1 MNSRDAPHR
10 SHQVVVTGYG
20 AISALGVTA
29 DALRQSMQADISGL
43 RTVTRFDASQYP
55 TSFAAEVADFDPGAM
70 LDRKQARR
78 MDRFT
83 QFASVAAR
91 EAVTHAALDVS
102 ADPTR
107 VGVVLG
113 TAFGGVETF
122 VQTTEVMLSKGPK
135 RISPFAVPMTI
146 PNIAPGMIAID
157 LGARGPAFAYA
168 SAFASSANALGEAM
182 RMIQAGRADAMIAG
196 GAEAPVTGI
205 LMAGFA
211 ALQSL
216 SQRNDD
222 PAHAVRPFDF
232 HRDGCALGEGAA
244 MLVLERRDH
253 ALARGA
259 TILAELAGY
268 GSTADAWH
276 DVQIAPEGE
285 GLARAMRLALDE
297 AGVEPAKVGYL
308 NAHGTGTT
316 MNDELETVAIK
327 TAFGNAANHLPI
339 SSTKSRTGHLLG
351 AAGALEAVITIQA
364 LEDGLLP
371 CTLNLET
378 PDPACDLDYIPGEP
392 RPAAID
398 VAMTDSM
405 GFGGHNV
412 SLVFR
417 KPDSSYSDL
426 QVGCRF

>member
-1 MNSRDAPHR
+1 M
-10 SHQVVVTGYG
+10 
-20 AISALGVTA
+20 
-29 DALRQSMQADISGL
+29 SGL
-43 RTVTRFDASQYP
+43 RTITRFDASNYP
-55 TSFAAEVADFDPGAM
+55 TSFAAEVVDFDPGSI

-91 EAVTHAALDVS
+91 EAVTRAELDVS

-122 VQTTEVMLSKGPK
+122 VQTAEVMLTKGPK

-157 LGARGPAFAYA
+157 LGARGPAFAYS

-196 GAEAPVTGI
+196 GAEAPITGI
-205 LMAGFA
+205 MLAGFA

-216 SQRNDD
+216 SRRNDD
-222 PAHAVRPFDF
+222 PARAVRPFDL

-244 MLVLERRDH
+244 MLVLERRDR

-259 TILAELAGY
+259 TILAEFAGY
-268 GSTADAWH
+268 GSTADAYH

-285 GLARAMRLALDE
+285 GLARAMRIALDE
-297 AGVEPAKVGYL
+297 ADATAGDVGYL

-327 TAFGNAANHLPI
+327 TAFGDAARQLPV

-351 AAGALEAVITIQA
+351 AAGALEAVIAIQA
-364 LEDGLLP
+364 LEDALLP
-371 CTLNLET
+371 STLNLET
-378 PDPACDLDYIPGEP
+378 PDPACDLDYIPGAS
-392 RPAAID
+392 RPSSID
-398 VAMTDSM
+398 VAMTNSM

-412 SLVFR
+412 TLVFR
-417 KPDSSYSDL
+417 KPDV
-426 QVGCRF
+426 Q

>member
-1 MNSRDAPHR
+1 VSSQDANNEPHR
-10 SHQVVVTGYG
+10 VVVTGYG
-20 AISALGVTA
+20 AISALGNTA
-29 DALRQSMQADISGL
+29 DALRTSMRGNTSGL
-43 RTVTRFDASQYP
+43 RTITRFDASEYP
-55 TSFAAEVADFDPGAM
+55 TSFAAEVVDFDAGSV

-91 EAVTHAALDVS
+91 EAVTRARLDVS
-102 ADPTR
+102 ADSTR

-122 VQTTEVMLSKGPK
+122 VQSTEVMLTKGPK

-157 LGARGPAFAYA
+157 LGARGPAFAYS

-196 GAEAPVTGI
+196 GAEAPITGI
-205 LMAGFA
+205 MLAGFA

-216 SQRNDD
+216 SRRNDD
-222 PAHAVRPFDF
+222 PARAVRPFDL

-244 MLVLERRDH
+244 MLVLERHDR

-259 TILAELAGY
+259 TILAEFAGY
-268 GSTADAWH
+268 GSTADAYH

-285 GLARAMRLALDE
+285 GLARAMRIALDE
-297 AGVEPAKVGYL
+297 AGTAASDVGYL
-308 NAHGTGTT
+308 NAHGTGTA

-327 TAFGNAANHLPI
+327 TAFGDAACQLPV

-351 AAGALEAVITIQA
+351 AAGALEAVIAIQA
-364 LEDGLLP
+364 LEDAWLP
-371 CTLNLET
+371 STLNLET
-378 PDPACDLDYIPGEP
+378 PDPACDLDYIPVAS
-392 RPAAID
+392 RPVDID
-398 VAMTDSM
+398 IAMTNSM

-412 SLVFR
+412 TLVFR
-417 KPDSSYSDL
+417 KPSD
-426 QVGCRF
+426 QSGSAPQR

>member
-1 MNSRDAPHR
+1 MSSRTATDESQR
-10 SHQVVVTGYG
+10 VVVTGYG
-20 AISALGVTA
+20 TISALGNTA
-29 DALRQSMQADISGL
+29 EALRSSLRGTMSGL
-43 RTVTRFDASQYP
+43 RTITRFDASDYP
-55 TSFAAEVADFDPGAM
+55 TSFAAEVVDFDPESI
-70 LDRKQARR
+70 LDRKQSRR

-91 EAVTHAALDVS
+91 EAVARARLDVA

-122 VQTTEVMLSKGPK
+122 VQTAEVMLSKGPK

-157 LGARGPAFAYA
+157 LGAKGPAFAYA
-168 SAFASSANALGEAM
+168 SAFASSANAIGEAM
-182 RMIQAGRADAMIAG
+182 RMIQSGRADTMIAG
-196 GAEAPVTGI
+196 GTEAPITGL

-216 SQRNDD
+216 SRRNDD
-222 PAHAVRPFDF
+222 PGQAVRPFDL

-244 MLVLERRDH
+244 MLVLERRDQ
-253 ALARGA
+253 ALSRGA
-259 TILAELAGY
+259 TILAEFVGY

-276 DVQIAPEGE
+276 DVQIAPAGE
-285 GLARAMRLALDE
+285 GLARAMSLALDE
-297 AGVEPAKVGYL
+297 AGVAPGDVGYL

-327 TAFGNAANHLPI
+327 TAFGDAACHLPI

-351 AAGALEAVITIQA
+351 AAGALEAVIVIQA
-364 LEDGLLP
+364 LEDDLLP
-371 CTLNLET
+371 STLNLKT
-378 PDPACDLDYIPGEP
+378 PDPACDLDYIPGSSRSAP
-392 RPAAID
+392 ID
-398 VAMTDSM
+398 LAMTNSM

-417 KPDSSYSDL
+417 GPDS
-426 QVGCRF
+426 R

>member
-1 MNSRDAPHR
+1 VSSQDANNEPHR
-10 SHQVVVTGYG
+10 VVITGYG
-20 AISALGVTA
+20 AISALGNTA
-29 DALRQSMQADISGL
+29 DALRASMRGNTSGL
-43 RTVTRFDASQYP
+43 RTITRFDASEYP
-55 TSFAAEVADFDPGAM
+55 TSFAAEVVDFDAGSV
-70 LDRKQARR
+70 LDRKQAKR

-91 EAVTHAALDVS
+91 EAVTRASLDVS
-102 ADPTR
+102 ADSTR

-122 VQTTEVMLSKGPK
+122 VQSTEVMLTKGPK

-157 LGARGPAFAYA
+157 LGARGPAFAYS

-196 GAEAPVTGI
+196 GAEAPITEI
-205 LMAGFA
+205 MLAGFA

-216 SQRNDD
+216 SRRNDD
-222 PAHAVRPFDF
+222 PARAVRPFDL

-244 MLVLERRDH
+244 MLVLERRDR

-259 TILAELAGY
+259 TILAEFAGY
-268 GSTADAWH
+268 GSTADAYH

-285 GLARAMRLALDE
+285 GLARAMRIALDE
-297 AGVEPAKVGYL
+297 ADATAGDVGYL

-327 TAFGNAANHLPI
+327 TAFGDAARQLPV

-351 AAGALEAVITIQA
+351 AAGALEAVIAIQA
-364 LEDGLLP
+364 MEDALLP
-371 CTLNLET
+371 STLNLET
-378 PDPACDLDYIPGEP
+378 PDPACDLDYIPGAS
-392 RPAAID
+392 RPATID
-398 VAMTDSM
+398 IAMTNSM

-417 KPDSSYSDL
+417 RDRLP
-426 QVGCRF
+426 G

>member
-1 MNSRDAPHR
+1 MSSQDANNEPHR
-10 SHQVVVTGYG
+10 VVVTGYG
-20 AISALGVTA
+20 AISALGNTA
-29 DALRQSMQADISGL
+29 DALRTSMRGNTSGL
-43 RTVTRFDASQYP
+43 RTITRFDASEYP
-55 TSFAAEVADFDPGAM
+55 TSFAAEVVDFDAGSV

-91 EAVTHAALDVS
+91 EAVTRARLDVS
-102 ADPTR
+102 ADSTR

-122 VQTTEVMLSKGPK
+122 VQSTEVMLTKGPK

-157 LGARGPAFAYA
+157 LGARGPAFAYS

-196 GAEAPVTGI
+196 GAEAPITGI
-205 LMAGFA
+205 MLAGFA

-216 SQRNDD
+216 SRRNDD
-222 PAHAVRPFDF
+222 PEHAVRPFDL

-244 MLVLERRDH
+244 MLVLERHDR

-259 TILAELAGY
+259 TILAEFAGY
-268 GSTADAWH
+268 GSTADAYH

-285 GLARAMRLALDE
+285 GLARAMRIALDE
-297 AGVEPAKVGYL
+297 AGTAASDVGYL
-308 NAHGTGTT
+308 NAHGTGTA

-327 TAFGNAANHLPI
+327 TAFGDAACQLPV

-351 AAGALEAVITIQA
+351 AAGALEAVIAIQA
-364 LEDGLLP
+364 LEDAWLP
-371 CTLNLET
+371 STLNLET
-378 PDPACDLDYIPGEP
+378 PDPACDLDYIPVAS
-392 RPAAID
+392 RPVDID
-398 VAMTDSM
+398 IAMTNSM

-412 SLVFR
+412 TLVFR
-417 KPDSSYSDL
+417 KPSVQSGSAP
-426 QVGCRF
+426 QR

>member
-1 MNSRDAPHR
+1 MTSRTIAPKPER
-10 SHQVVVTGYG
+10 VVVTGYG
-20 AISALGVTA
+20 TISALGGTA
-29 DALRQSMQADISGL
+29 DDLQLSMRTSRSGL
-43 RTVTRFDASQYP
+43 RTITRFDASDYP
-55 TSFAAEVADFDPGAM
+55 TSFAAEVVDFDPGAV

-91 EAVTHAALDVS
+91 EAVTRSGLDIS

-107 VGVVLG
+107 VGVVVG
-113 TAFGGVETF
+113 SAFGGVETF
-122 VQTTEVMLSKGPK
+122 VQTAEVMLAKGPR

-157 LGARGPAFAYA
+157 LGAKGPAFAYA

-196 GAEAPVTGI
+196 GAEAPITG
-205 LMAGFA
+205 LMLAGFA
-211 ALQSL
+211 ALQSM
-216 SQRNDD
+216 SRRNDD
-222 PAHAVRPFDF
+222 PGHAVRPFDL

-244 MLVLERRDH
+244 MLVLERRDA

-259 TILAELAGY
+259 AILAELVGY

-276 DVQIAPEGE
+276 DVQIAPDGE
-285 GLARAMRLALDE
+285 GLARAMSIALDE
-297 AGVEPAKVGYL
+297 AGVAPGDVGYL
-308 NAHGTGTT
+308 NAHGTGTK
-316 MNDELETVAIK
+316 MNDALETVAVK
-327 TAFGNAANHLPI
+327 TAFGDAARHLPI

-351 AAGALEAVITIQA
+351 AAGALEAVIAIQT

-378 PDPACDLDYIPGEP
+378 PDPDCDLDYIPGAS
-392 RPAAID
+392 RTQRID
-398 VAMTDSM
+398 VAMTNSM

-417 KPDSSYSDL
+417 KDDP
-426 QVGCRF
+426 R

>member
-1 MNSRDAPHR
+1 MSSQDANNEPHR
-10 SHQVVVTGYG
+10 VVITGYG
-20 AISALGVTA
+20 AISALGNTA
-29 DALRQSMQADISGL
+29 DALRASMRGNTSGL
-43 RTVTRFDASQYP
+43 RAITRFDASEYP
-55 TSFAAEVADFDPGAM
+55 TSFAAEVVDFDAGSV

-91 EAVTHAALDVS
+91 EAVTRASLDVS
-102 ADPTR
+102 ADSTR

-122 VQTTEVMLSKGPK
+122 VQSTEVMLTKGPK

-157 LGARGPAFAYA
+157 LGARGPAFAYS

-196 GAEAPVTGI
+196 GAEAPITGI
-205 LMAGFA
+205 MLAGFA

-216 SQRNDD
+216 SRRNDD
-222 PAHAVRPFDF
+222 PARAVRPFDL

-244 MLVLERRDH
+244 MLVLERRDR

-259 TILAELAGY
+259 TILAEFAGY
-268 GSTADAWH
+268 GSTADAYH

-285 GLARAMRLALDE
+285 GLARAMRIALDE
-297 AGVEPAKVGYL
+297 ADATAGDVGYL

-327 TAFGNAANHLPI
+327 TAFGDAARQLPV

-351 AAGALEAVITIQA
+351 AAGALEAVIAIQA
-364 LEDGLLP
+364 MEDALLP
-371 CTLNLET
+371 STLNLET
-378 PDPACDLDYIPGEP
+378 PDPACDLDYIPGAS
-392 RPAAID
+392 RPATID
-398 VAMTDSM
+398 IAMTNSM

-417 KPDSSYSDL
+417 RDRLP
-426 QVGCRF
+426 G